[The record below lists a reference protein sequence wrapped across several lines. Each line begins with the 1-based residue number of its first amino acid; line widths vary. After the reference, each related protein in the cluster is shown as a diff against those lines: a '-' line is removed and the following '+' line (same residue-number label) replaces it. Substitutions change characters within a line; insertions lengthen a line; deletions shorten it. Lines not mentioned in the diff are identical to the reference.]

1 MIETVAT
8 FFEEYHL
15 VLGMLAGFSAVMFFA
30 SILSLP
36 FLVSFIPTDYFQYAA
51 PYIAHHTFKHP
62 VIRLSIIIT
71 KNILGWSLLIT
82 GTILLILPGQG
93 LITMIAGLIL
103 INFPGKRKIERKLVS
118 NHRVLHVINW
128 LRSKRKKEPLVAPE

>member
-1 MIETVAT
+1 MIETITT

-15 VLGMLAGFSAVMFFA
+15 LLGMLAGFSVIMFFA

-36 FLVSFIPTDYFQYAA
+36 FLVSFIPTDYFRYAE
-51 PYIAHHTFKHP
+51 PYRVHHAFKHP
-62 VIRLSIIIT
+62 VIRLSIIIA
-71 KNILGWSLLIT
+71 KNMLGWLLIIT
-82 GTILLILPGQG
+82 GAILLILPGQG
-93 LITMIAGLIL
+93 LITLIAGLIL

-128 LRSKRKKEPLVAPE
+128 LRSKHNKEPLLAPE